1 MPNVVITL
9 EYGKDEK
16 KDVALPMEV
25 SCRVLAA
32 TLAKALNLDNE
43 VEEAFT
49 LVETDYIGLRV
60 LPQNGTLAD
69 AGILHGNVLGLR
81 SERLKEARVIPQG
94 GAFLITP
101 DGHKEDLNSAYIMI
115 GRRDIKH
122 NVLPDLDLT
131 DFDTAK
137 ISSRRHAC
145 IEFDKKN
152 WTITDFGSANGTWV
166 NGERLQ
172 AKTPL
177 ILKDRDE
184 IVFGRRGI
192 PFIFSRN

>member
-1 MPNVVITL
+1 MPNVIITL

-16 KDVALPMEV
+16 RDFALPMEI

-32 TLAKALNLDNE
+32 TLAKALNLDIE
-43 VEEAFT
+43 VEEAYT
-49 LVETDYIGLRV
+49 LVETDFSGLRD
-60 LPQNGTLAD
+60 LPQNSTLAE
-69 AGILHGNVLGLR
+69 AGIFHGDVLGLR
-81 SERLKEARVIPQG
+81 SEKLKEARVIPHG
-94 GAFLITP
+94 GSSLVTP
-101 DGHKEDLNSAYIMI
+101 DGQNVDLNRAYIMI
-115 GRRDIKH
+115 GRRDVKH
-122 NVLPDLDLT
+122 NVLPDFDLT

-152 WTITDFGSANGTWV
+152 WTITDLGSANGTWV

-172 AKTPL
+172 AKTPV

-184 IVFGRRGI
+184 IVFGRRGV
-192 PFIFSRN
+192 PFVFSRN